1 MRSLEIGRI
10 LSALN
15 TKRNQKGEQ
24 PACGEPL
31 RGVDSNLTNLIREWE
46 RLLMAR
52 GCGFLLNG
60 TTVSGRSVHVV

>member
-24 PACGEPL
+24 RTCSEPL
-31 RGVDSNLTNLIREWE
+31 RGVDINLTNLICERE

-52 GCGFLLNG
+52 GRGFLLNG
-60 TTVSGRSVHVV
+60 TTVSGRSAHVV

>member
-31 RGVDSNLTNLIREWE
+31 CGVDSNLTNLIRARE
-46 RLLMAR
+46 RLFMPC
-52 GCGFLLNG
+52 GCGFFLNG

>member
-24 PACGEPL
+24 PACGESL
-31 RGVDSNLTNLIREWE
+31 RGVDSNLTNLIRERE
-46 RLLMAR
+46 RLSRERAAEVAAH
-52 GCGFLLNG
+52 GEAEVAS
-60 TTVSGRSVHVV
+60 TAI

>member
-24 PACGEPL
+24 PACGESL
-31 RGVDSNLTNLIREWE
+31 RGVDSNLTNLICERE

-52 GCGFLLNG
+52 GRGFLLNG

>member
-24 PACGEPL
+24 PACGERL
-31 RGVDSNLTNLIREWE
+31 RGVDSNLTNLIRERE